1 MAIIQMSAVTDSSDS
16 DESDDLIAYIE
27 DELDESSSNSS
38 SDNEAESQNEL
49 EGFRCSPSSI

>member
-27 DELDESSSNSS
+27 DELDESSFNSS

-49 EGFRCSPSSI
+49 EGFRCSPSPI

>member
-1 MAIIQMSAVTDSSDS
+1 MSAVTDSSDS

-49 EGFRCSPSSI
+49 EGFRCSPSPI